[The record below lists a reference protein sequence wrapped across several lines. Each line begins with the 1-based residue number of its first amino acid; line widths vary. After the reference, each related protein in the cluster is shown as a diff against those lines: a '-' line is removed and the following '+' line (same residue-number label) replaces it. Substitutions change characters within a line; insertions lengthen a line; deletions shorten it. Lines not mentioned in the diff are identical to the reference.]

1 MLGNTSLTVVLGSTP
16 PNTADEPV
24 LLKFTRELCKL
35 HLPVLLIQPGTKMP
49 LDMRSSHEK
58 KQDPR
63 SGVHMA
69 TDNPTTLKKYIRRA
83 RRDASEK
90 RPKTHPAP
98 LEPNAPLNFAVR
110 LRGSGYVVVD
120 ADTPQEVNAL
130 KQFLAP
136 EFGGLDKVPA
146 PTVLTPGGGGHSGG
160 GHWWFKLPDTV
171 TISDDMPAVHKV
183 TTEHGSFSVYL
194 NDAYVLIPP
203 STRPEGPYTANAPD
217 NPLPITL
224 AMELKTREVSIKE
237 AALERQ
243 RRAEERAQHLQAGD
257 FTLDQSIAEWAQ
269 SVSWEELLTRHGWH
283 AAGTVDGCGCAIFTR
298 PGAPS
303 SPKSA
308 TAHEASCSLG
318 RYDAENSPLHVWT
331 DNAPDEIAAHI
342 LARNTKTISK
352 LTFVALME
360 HGGDMTKAINALGIK
375 IPMDLVGVPLDSAL
389 MAANQIG
396 EGSASAITAA
406 DSTTAL
412 TGPSAMDAA
421 NTYRP
426 EPAIEQVNQPWIDR
440 DRDHAEEF
448 IEHIPQYK
456 GNPNLE
462 GNMCVDN
469 EWGVMVHG
477 HDPDKEYPEP
487 VSNPM
492 MNSVEAE
499 NIHEDEEAL
508 IVKHDVMVSPIKEEH
523 HQWAPGQEQLGS
535 KDPADGIDPRT
546 VKDVMGR
553 GVFSMWGV
561 STGVNDEEIRAL
573 QKIRPGF
580 ADWQGEN
587 QEVPKVSWDVDGLI
601 EHRGFTSIIGTP
613 GAGKSFVALDMIL
626 HMATGKPWQG
636 RDVQQQN
643 VLYVIGEGL
652 PGVIARVRE
661 WEIRH
666 GEDLR
671 GKFFMIKEPMLTNG
685 NAATW
690 AWMCALMLKYN
701 IKTVVFDTLSRMI
714 AGTDE
719 NSSKEMNQVINVF
732 DKVRTVTGAGVVV
745 VHHTSKSGGSG
756 RGSSA
761 LQGALDSE
769 IMVEKDHKL
778 DKRGEPIRD
787 DKCVGKPIRIRT
799 TKVKNGEGAEGDDS
813 IKLSITKSGES
824 ALLTDRVG
832 NLGAPTLGLPDGQ
845 PAPVEALTVEEQ
857 LAAARAEIERLKAEN
872 TAPVAA
878 PEPVAGPV
886 VEGIDAP
893 APTLAPV
900 PDPEPAPAPVA
911 APVPPQVQ
919 PEPSVNH
926 LFGVPSMAPE
936 LVAEP
941 DPEPVAAP
949 EPAPYVPTSQVDTMS
964 IEHLERQALEPNPM
978 YAALAKMELDKRRAA
993 HTPPPTPVPVAEPA
1007 PVTTP
1012 VIEPEPV
1019 TPPVQPTVN
1028 PAALFGAP
1036 SGTTAPTQMP
1046 APEPVAPPQ
1055 PVPVPT
1061 PPAPEP
1067 PPVTPPAETVQA
1079 PLQPFGTPPVAVSP
1093 FLNPPLQVPAGLD
1106 FEDVASQV
1114 SSIVF
1119 GKLTGQPPWE
1129 TVTVTDVLAELRTNI
1144 PLDGVTATKLV
1155 TYLLGELAT
1164 VGKLTQ
1170 ASQGTYRLRT

>member
-24 LLKFTRELCKL
+24 LLRFTRELCKL
-35 HLPVLLIQPGTKMP
+35 HLPVLLIQPGTKLP

-83 RRDASEK
+83 RRDANEK

-160 GHWWFKLPDTV
+160 GHWWFKLPETV

-203 STRPEGPYTANAPD
+203 STRPEGPYVANAPD

-237 AALERQ
+237 AALDRQ
-243 RRAEERAQHLQAGD
+243 RRAEERAAHLQAGD

-269 SVSWEELLTRHGWH
+269 SVSWEELLTKHGWH
-283 AAGTVDGCGCAIFTR
+283 ASGTVDGCGCAIFTR

-342 LARNTKTISK
+342 IARNTKTISK

-375 IPMDLVGVPLDSAL
+375 IPMDLVGVPLDLAISGIDSVTSTPQLGTVTALESVSAAPGTAPGLISAL
-389 MAANQIG
+389 DSVSAPVPTPASEPTEVIDALAPQDTAPVTSDEIDPAKVIGDYIYRDAEFIPPRMRLEPGDYVDRRGRSMWTAWRTTKPGDPETQAVFEEMLPPIG
-396 EGSASAITAA
+396 EWTEWLNMPPLEW
-406 DSTTAL
+406 D
-412 TGPSAMDAA
+412 
-421 NTYRP
+421 
-426 EPAIEQVNQPWIDR
+426 IE
-440 DRDHAEEF
+440 
-448 IEHIPQYK
+448 
-456 GNPNLE
+456 G
-462 GNMCVDN
+462 
-469 EWGVMVHG
+469 MV
-477 HDPDKEYPEP
+477 
-487 VSNPM
+487 VS
-492 MNSVEAE
+492 
-499 NIHEDEEAL
+499 
-508 IVKHDVMVSPIKEEH
+508 
-523 HQWAPGQEQLGS
+523 G
-535 KDPADGIDPRT
+535 
-546 VKDVMGR
+546 
-553 GVFSMWGV
+553 
-561 STGVNDEEIRAL
+561 
-573 QKIRPGF
+573 
-580 ADWQGEN
+580 
-587 QEVPKVSWDVDGLI
+587 GLS
-601 EHRGFTSIIGTP
+601 SIIGAP
-613 GAGKSFVALDMIL
+613 GVGKSFVALDMLL
-626 HMATGKPWQG
+626 HMATGTPWQG
-636 RDVQQQN
+636 KATKKQKVM
-643 VLYVIGEGL
+643 YVAGEGVS
-652 PGVIARVRE
+652 GAVRRIAE
-661 WEIRH
+661 WERRH
-666 GEDLR
+666 NIDLS
-671 GKFFMIKEPMLTNG
+671 GQFFIIPQAVTVDAPAQIWAHICACMVKFGIT
-685 NAATW
+685 
-690 AWMCALMLKYN
+690 
-701 IKTVVFDTLSRMI
+701 TVAFDTLSRMI
-714 AGTDE
+714 PGTEE
-719 NSSKEMNQVINVF
+719 NSAKEMSQVITIF
-732 DKVRTVTGAGVVV
+732 DRVRNTTGAGVML
-745 VHHTSKSGGSG
+745 VHHTSKNGTSG

-761 LQGALDSE
+761 LLASLDSQLL
-769 IMVEKDHKL
+769 VQDDTPTTKD
-778 DKRGEPIRD
+778 
-787 DKCVGKPIRIRT
+787 GKPDKSKAPDDDVSYITVT
-799 TKVKNGEGAEGDDS
+799 TSKVKDGPKLPPFD
-813 IKLSITKSGES
+813 LSITKSGDT
-824 ALLTDRVG
+824 AVVTDRAG

-872 TAPVAA
+872 IAPVAVPPA
-878 PEPVAGPV
+878 EV
-886 VEGIDAP
+886 IDAP
-893 APTLAPV
+893 APTLAAV
-900 PDPEPAPAPVA
+900 PDPEPEPVAPVA
-911 APVPPQVQ
+911 EPTPVA
-919 PEPSVNH
+919 EPDVTH

-936 LVAEP
+936 LVEEP
-941 DPEPVAAP
+941 GPVQTPVP
-949 EPAPYVPTSQVDTMS
+949 EPAPYAPTSQVATAS

-978 YAALAKMELDKRRAA
+978 FAALAQMELDKRRAVVE
-993 HTPPPTPVPVAEPA
+993 TPPPAPVAEP
-1007 PVTTP
+1007 
-1012 VIEPEPV
+1012 EPV
-1019 TPPVQPTVN
+1019 VPPVN
-1028 PAALFGAP
+1028 PAALFGTP
-1036 SGTTAPTQMP
+1036 SMA
-1046 APEPVAPPQ
+1046 
-1055 PVPVPT
+1055 T

-1067 PPVTPPAETVQA
+1067 AIDAPQPVAPPLAAVPAPVPTPPPPQPATPEPTETVQA
-1079 PLQPFGTPPVAVSP
+1079 PLQPFGAPPVAVSP
-1093 FLNPPLQVPAGLD
+1093 FLNPPPQVPAGLD
-1106 FEDVASQV
+1106 FEGVTSQV

-1129 TVTVTDVLAELRTNI
+1129 TVTVTDVLAELRTNV
-1144 PLDGVTATKLV
+1144 PLDGDTATKLV

-1170 ASQGTYRLRT
+1170 ANQGTYRLRT

>member
-16 PNTADEPV
+16 PNTADEPI

-69 TDNPTTLKKYIRRA
+69 TDNPTVLKKYIHRA
-83 RRDASEK
+83 RRDANEK

-120 ADTPQEVNAL
+120 ADTPQEVEAL

-146 PTVLTPGGGGHSGG
+146 PTVLTPGGGGGHSGG
-160 GHWWFKLPDTV
+160 GHWWFKLPETV

-203 STRPEGPYTANAPD
+203 STRPEGPYIANAPD

-243 RRAEERAQHLQAGD
+243 RRAEERAQHLLSGD

-283 AAGTVDGCGCAIFTR
+283 ASGTVDGCGCAIFTR

-308 TAHEASCSLG
+308 TAHESSCSLG
-318 RYDAENSPLHVWT
+318 RYDAENAPLHVWT

-342 LARNTKTISK
+342 IARNTKTISK

-389 MAANQIG
+389 MAANHIG
-396 EGSASAITAA
+396 EGAQSALIAA
-406 DSTTAL
+406 DSTTAVG
-412 TGPSAMDAA
+412 GPSAVTAA

-426 EPAIEQVNQPWIDR
+426 NPEPAIEQINQPWIDR

-448 IEHIPQYK
+448 IEHVPQYK
-456 GNPNLE
+456 GKPNLE
-462 GNMCVDN
+462 GNVCVDN
-469 EWGVMVHG
+469 EWGVLVHG
-477 HDPDKEYPEP
+477 HDPDKDYPEP

-499 NIHEDEEAL
+499 NIHEDEDAL
-508 IVKHDVMVSPIKEEH
+508 IVKHDVMISPIKEEH

-561 STGVNDEEIRAL
+561 STGVNDEEIKAL
-573 QKIRPGF
+573 QKIRPCF

-587 QEVPKVSWDVDGLI
+587 QEVPKVTWDVDGLI

-666 GEDLR
+666 EEDLR

-778 DKRGEPIRD
+778 DKRGEPIKD
-787 DKCVGKPIRIRT
+787 DKCIGKPIRIRT
-799 TKVKNGEGAEGDDS
+799 TKVKNGEGAEGEDS

-832 NLGAPTLGLPDGQ
+832 NIGKPTLGLPDGQ
-845 PAPVEALTVEEQ
+845 PAPVDALTVEEQ
-857 LAAARAEIERLKAEN
+857 LAAARAEIEQLKA
-872 TAPVAA
+872 AA
-878 PEPVAGPV
+878 VPEPVP
-886 VEGIDAP
+886 
-893 APTLAPV
+893 PTPHLTVV
-900 PDPEPAPAPVA
+900 PDPEPEPVAPVAVPAPVGEQA
-911 APVPPQVQ
+911 QPAPDV
-919 PEPSVNH
+919 SH

-936 LVAEP
+936 LVE
-941 DPEPVAAP
+941 EP
-949 EPAPYVPTSQVDTMS
+949 EPAPYAPTSQVANVPM
-964 IEHLERQALEPNPM
+964 EHLERQAMEPNPM
-978 YAALAKMELDKRRAA
+978 LAALAQMELDKRRAVP
-993 HTPPPTPVPVAEPA
+993 TPPPAPVPS
-1007 PVTTP
+1007 
-1012 VIEPEPV
+1012 PEPV
-1019 TPPVQPTVN
+1019 AAPVPPAQPVN
-1028 PAALFGAP
+1028 PAAMFGTP
-1036 SGTTAPTQMP
+1036 SMAQPP
-1046 APEPVAPPQ
+1046 A
-1055 PVPVPT
+1055 PVPT
-1061 PPAPEP
+1061 PPPSQ
-1067 PPVTPPAETVQA
+1067 PVTTEPAETVQA
-1079 PLQPFGTPPVAVSP
+1079 PLQPFGAPPVAVSP
-1093 FLNPPLQVPAGLD
+1093 FLNPPPQVPAGLD
-1106 FEDVASQV
+1106 FESVTSQV

-1144 PLDGVTATKLV
+1144 PLDGVTATNLV

-1170 ASQGTYRLRT
+1170 ASKGTYRLRT

>member
-35 HLPVLLIQPGTKMP
+35 HLPVLLIQPGTKLP

-83 RRDASEK
+83 RRDSSEK

-120 ADTPQEVNAL
+120 ADTPQEVEAL

-171 TISDDMPAVHKV
+171 TISDDMPAAHKV

-243 RRAEERAQHLQAGD
+243 RRAEERAAHLQAGD

-283 AAGTVDGCGCAIFTR
+283 AAGTVDGCGCSIFTR

-318 RYDAENSPLHVWT
+318 RYDAENAPLHVWT

-396 EGSASAITAA
+396 EGSVSALTAA
-406 DSTTAL
+406 DSTAVL
-412 TGPSAMDAA
+412 NGPSAVDAA

-426 EPAIEQVNQPWIDR
+426 EPEPAIEQINQPWIDR

-456 GNPNLE
+456 GKPNLE

-469 EWGVMVHG
+469 DWGVMVHG

-561 STGVNDEEIRAL
+561 NTGVNDEEIRAL

-580 ADWQGEN
+580 ADWQGDN
-587 QEVPKVSWDVDGLI
+587 QEVPKVTWDVDGLI

-666 GEDLR
+666 EEDLR

-778 DKRGEPIRD
+778 DKRGEPIKY

-799 TKVKNGEGAEGDDS
+799 TKVKNGEGAEGEDS

-872 TAPVAA
+872 TATVAT
-878 PEPVAGPV
+878 PEPVAEPAAEV
-886 VEGIDAP
+886 TNAP
-893 APTLAPV
+893 APTLAVV

-911 APVPPQVQ
+911 APVVEQAQ
-919 PEPSVNH
+919 PEPNVIH

-941 DPEPVAAP
+941 DPEP
-949 EPAPYVPTSQVDTMS
+949 APYVPTSQVADMS
-964 IEHLERQALEPNPM
+964 MEHLERQALEPNPM
-978 YAALAKMELDKRRAA
+978 FAALAKMELDKRRAA

-1028 PAALFGAP
+1028 PAALFGTP

-1067 PPVTPPAETVQA
+1067 AQPMETVQA

-1093 FLNPPLQVPAGLD
+1093 FLNPPPQVPAGLD
-1106 FEDVASQV
+1106 FEGVAAQV

-1129 TVTVTDVLAELRTNI
+1129 TVTVTDVLAELRTNV

>member
-35 HLPVLLIQPGTKMP
+35 HLPVLLIQPGTKLP

-69 TDNPTTLKKYIRRA
+69 TDNPTTLKKYIHRA
-83 RRDASEK
+83 RRDANEK

-120 ADTPQEVNAL
+120 ADTPEEVNAL
-130 KQFLAP
+130 KMFLAP

-203 STRPEGPYTANAPD
+203 STRPEGPYVANAPD
-217 NPLPITL
+217 NPLPLTL

-237 AALERQ
+237 AAVERQ

-283 AAGTVDGCGCAIFTR
+283 ASGTVDGCGCAIFTR

-318 RYDAENSPLHVWT
+318 RYDSENAPLHVWT

-342 LARNTKTISK
+342 IARNTKTISK

-360 HGGDMTKAINALGIK
+360 HGGDMTKAINALDIK
-375 IPMDLVGVPLDSAL
+375 IPMDLVGVPLESAL

-396 EGSASAITAA
+396 EGATSALTAA

-412 TGPSAMDAA
+412 TGPSAVTAV
-421 NTYRP
+421 NTYRPDP

-456 GNPNLE
+456 GKPNLE

-469 EWGVMVHG
+469 EWGVMAHG
-477 HDPDKEYPEP
+477 HDPDKDYPEP

-492 MNSVEAE
+492 MNSVEAD

-535 KDPADGIDPRT
+535 KDPADGIDPRN

-561 STGVNDEEIRAL
+561 NTGTNAEEIKAL

-580 ADWQGEN
+580 ADWQGET
-587 QEVPKVSWDVDGLI
+587 QEIPKVTWDVDGLI

-666 GEDLR
+666 EEDLR
-671 GKFFMIKEPMLTNG
+671 GKFFMITEPMLTNG

-778 DKRGEPIRD
+778 DKRGEPVKD

-799 TKVKNGEGAEGDDS
+799 TKVKNGEGAEGEDS

-832 NLGAPTLGLPDGQ
+832 NIGKPTLGLPDGQ

-872 TAPVAA
+872 IAPVAA
-878 PEPVAGPV
+878 PPAEV
-886 VEGIDAP
+886 IDAP
-893 APTLAPV
+893 APTLAAV
-900 PDPEPAPAPVA
+900 PDPEPEPVA
-911 APVPPQVQ
+911 EPTPVA
-919 PEPSVNH
+919 EPDVTH

-936 LVAEP
+936 LVKEP
-941 DPEPVAAP
+941 EP
-949 EPAPYVPTSQVDTMS
+949 EPAPFTPTHLVEGLTDAQLEMQVTT
-964 IEHLERQALEPNPM
+964 PNPM
-978 YAALAKMELDKRRAA
+978 LAALAQMELDKRRAA
-993 HTPPPTPVPVAEPA
+993 ATPQLAPVPAPEPVAEP
-1007 PVTTP
+1007 
-1012 VIEPEPV
+1012 
-1019 TPPVQPTVN
+1019 TPPVN
-1028 PAALFGAP
+1028 PAALFGTPSMAQPPASEQVPAP
-1036 SGTTAPTQMP
+1036 SAEVIDAPAAPQAPTPEP
-1046 APEPVAPPQ
+1046 AP
-1055 PVPVPT
+1055 T
-1061 PPAPEP
+1061 P
-1067 PPVTPPAETVQA
+1067 PPAETVQA

-1093 FLNPPLQVPAGLD
+1093 FLNPPPQVPAGLD
-1106 FEDVASQV
+1106 FKGVTAQV
-1114 SSIVF
+1114 SAIVF

-1129 TVTVTDVLAELRTNI
+1129 TVTVTDVLAELRTNV
-1144 PLDGVTATKLV
+1144 PLDGDTATKLV

-1170 ASQGTYRLRT
+1170 ANQGTYRLRT

>member
-35 HLPVLLIQPGTKMP
+35 HLPALLIQPGTKLP

-69 TDNPTTLKKYIRRA
+69 TDNPTVLKKYIHRA
-83 RRDASEK
+83 RRDANEK

-120 ADTPQEVNAL
+120 ADTPEEVEAL

-203 STRPEGPYTANAPD
+203 STRPEGPYVANSPD
-217 NPLPITL
+217 NPLPLTL

-237 AALERQ
+237 AAVERQ
-243 RRAEERAQHLQAGD
+243 RRAEERAAHLQAGD

-269 SVSWEELLTRHGWH
+269 SVSWDELLTRHGWH
-283 AAGTVDGCGCAIFTR
+283 ASGTVDGCGCAIFTR

-342 LARNTKTISK
+342 IARNTKTISK

-389 MAANQIG
+389 MAANHIG
-396 EGSASAITAA
+396 EGAASAITAA

-412 TGPSAMDAA
+412 GGPSAVTAA
-421 NTYRP
+421 NTYRPDP

-456 GNPNLE
+456 GKPNLE

-477 HDPDKEYPEP
+477 HDPDKDYPEP

-492 MNSVEAE
+492 MNSVEAD
-499 NIHEDEEAL
+499 NIYEDEEAL

-523 HQWAPGQEQLGS
+523 HQWAPGQEQPGS

-561 STGVNDEEIRAL
+561 NTGTNAEEIKAL

-580 ADWQGEN
+580 ADWQGET
-587 QEVPKVSWDVDGLI
+587 QEIPKVTWDVDGLV

-666 GEDLR
+666 EEDLR
-671 GKFFMIKEPMLTNG
+671 GKFFMITEPMLTNG

-769 IMVEKDHKL
+769 IMVEKDHKI
-778 DKRGEPIRD
+778 DKRGEPVKD

-799 TKVKNGEGAEGDDS
+799 TKVKNGEGAEGEDS

-832 NLGAPTLGLPDGQ
+832 NIGKPTLGLPDGQ

-878 PEPVAGPV
+878 PEPAEV
-886 VEGIDAP
+886 IDAP
-893 APTLAPV
+893 APTLVAV
-900 PDPEPAPAPVA
+900 PDPEPEPVA
-911 APVPPQVQ
+911 EPTPVV
-919 PEPSVNH
+919 EPDVSH

-936 LVAEP
+936 LVE
-941 DPEPVAAP
+941 EP
-949 EPAPYVPTSQVDTMS
+949 EPAPAPFTPTHLVEGLTDAQLEMQVTT
-964 IEHLERQALEPNPM
+964 PNPM
-978 YAALAKMELDKRRAA
+978 LAALAQTELDKRRAVVE
-993 HTPPPTPVPVAEPA
+993 TPPPAPVAA
-1007 PVTTP
+1007 
-1012 VIEPEPV
+1012 PEPV
-1019 TPPVQPTVN
+1019 TPPVD
-1028 PAALFGAP
+1028 PAVLFGTP
-1036 SGTTAPTQMP
+1036 SMAQPA
-1046 APEPVAPPQ
+1046 APEPVPVAAPPAGVFDAPAAPQ
-1055 PVPVPT
+1055 APT
-1061 PPAPEP
+1061 PEPAQ
-1067 PPVTPPAETVQA
+1067 PPVTTPPEPAATVQA
-1079 PLQPFGTPPVAVSP
+1079 PMQPFGTPPVAVSP
-1093 FLNPPLQVPAGLD
+1093 FLNPPPQVPAGLD
-1106 FEDVASQV
+1106 FEGVTSQV

-1129 TVTVTDVLAELRTNI
+1129 CVTVTDVLAELRTNV
-1144 PLDGVTATKLV
+1144 PLDGATATNLV

-1164 VGKLTQ
+1164 VDKLTQ
-1170 ASQGTYRLRT
+1170 ASKGTYRLRT

>member
-1 MLGNTSLTVVLGSTP
+1 MELRGPTDQKGVTELLGNTSLTVVLGSTP

-35 HLPVLLIQPGTKMP
+35 HLPVLLIQPGTKLP

-69 TDNPTTLKKYIRRA
+69 TDNPTTLKKYIHRA

-203 STRPEGPYTANAPD
+203 STRPEGPYVANSPD

-237 AALERQ
+237 AAVERQ
-243 RRAEERAQHLQAGD
+243 RRAEERAAHLQAGD

-283 AAGTVDGCGCAIFTR
+283 ASGTVDGCGCAIFTR

-342 LARNTKTISK
+342 IARNTKTISK

-396 EGSASAITAA
+396 EGAHSAVTAA
-406 DSTTAL
+406 DSTATL
-412 TGPSAMDAA
+412 GGPSAVAAA

-426 EPAIEQVNQPWIDR
+426 DPEPALEQVNQPWIDR

-456 GNPNLE
+456 GKPNLE

-477 HDPDKEYPEP
+477 HDPDKDYPEP

-499 NIHEDEEAL
+499 NIYEDEEAL

-523 HQWAPGQEQLGS
+523 HQWAPGQEQIGC

-546 VKDVMGR
+546 VKDIMGR

-561 STGVNDEEIRAL
+561 NTGTNAEEIKAL

-580 ADWQGEN
+580 ADWQGET
-587 QEVPKVSWDVDGLI
+587 QEIPKVTWDVDGLI

-666 GEDLR
+666 EEDLR
-671 GKFFMIKEPMLTNG
+671 GKFFMITEPMLTNG

-799 TKVKNGEGAEGDDS
+799 TKVKNGEGAEGEDS

-832 NLGAPTLGLPDGQ
+832 NIGKPTLGLPDGQ

-857 LAAARAEIERLKAEN
+857 LAAARAEIEQLKA
-872 TAPVAA
+872 AAA
-878 PEPVAGPV
+878 PEPVAAPPAEV
-886 VEGIDAP
+886 TSAP
-893 APTLAPV
+893 APTLAAV
-900 PDPEPAPAPVA
+900 PDPEPEPVA
-911 APVPPQVQ
+911 EPTPVA
-919 PEPSVNH
+919 EPDVTH

-936 LVAEP
+936 LVE
-941 DPEPVAAP
+941 EP
-949 EPAPYVPTSQVDTMS
+949 EPAPAPFTPTHLVEGLTDAQLEMQVTT
-964 IEHLERQALEPNPM
+964 PNPM
-978 YAALAKMELDKRRAA
+978 LAALAQMELDKRRAVQ
-993 HTPPPTPVPVAEPA
+993 TPPPAPVPD
-1007 PVTTP
+1007 
-1012 VIEPEPV
+1012 
-1019 TPPVQPTVN
+1019 
-1028 PAALFGAP
+1028 
-1036 SGTTAPTQMP
+1036 
-1046 APEPVAPPQ
+1046 PEPVAPPTP
-1055 PVPVPT
+1055 PVNPAVLFGTPSMAGMDPAPT
-1061 PPAPEP
+1061 PSAEVINAPAVLQTPTPESVQ
-1067 PPVTPPAETVQA
+1067 PPVTAPPPAETVQA
-1079 PLQPFGTPPVAVSP
+1079 PLQPIGTPPMAVSP
-1093 FLNPPLQVPAGLD
+1093 FLNPPPQVPAGLD
-1106 FEDVASQV
+1106 FQSVTDQV

-1129 TVTVTDVLAELRTNI
+1129 TVTVTDVLAELRTNV
-1144 PLDGVTATKLV
+1144 PLDGATATKLV
-1155 TYLLGELAT
+1155 TYLLAELAT

-1170 ASQGTYRLRT
+1170 ANQGTYRLRT